1 MKKFLLILTFG
12 VIACSFTEVTKK
24 KNGPKA
30 PQIAMG
36 DTLTVD
42 NLILTIW
49 ALPFKHK
56 NIVVAQAILETG
68 WFKSQNCI
76 NSNNLFGM
84 RRSYS
89 RISTSDTTIG
99 GYAHYSNWKMSVVD
113 YYLLQSVRE
122 SIIRT
127 SRDEY
132 MKYLNST
139 YSEVG
144 PSYSRQLED
153 IIKRLDLPKEWD
165 ETIKPKTK
173 KTATHKKKVIKRKTP
188 NTKL

>member
-1 MKKFLLILTFG
+1 
-12 VIACSFTEVTKK
+12 
-24 KNGPKA
+24 
-30 PQIAMG
+30 MG

-42 NLILTIW
+42 NLILTVW
-49 ALPFKHK
+49 ALPFRHK

-76 NSNNLFGM
+76 NNNNLFGM

-89 RISTSDTTIG
+89 RISTSDETIG

-127 SRDEY
+127 SRTEY
-132 MKYLNST
+132 LRYLDRT

-144 PSYSRQLED
+144 RSYSSQLED

-165 ETIKPKTK
+165 DTIKPATK
-173 KTATHKKKVIKRKTP
+173 KKTHPKKPVKINKKSIS
-188 NTKL
+188 KF

>member
-1 MKKFLLILTFG
+1 MKKFLLILTLG
-12 VIACSFTEVTKK
+12 VMACSFTEVTKK

-30 PQIAMG
+30 PQVAMG

-49 ALPFKHK
+49 ALPFRHK

-76 NSNNLFGM
+76 NNNNLFGM

-132 MKYLNST
+132 MRYLNST

-165 ETIKPKTK
+165 DSVKTTK
-173 KTATHKKKVIKRKTP
+173 KKSHPKKPVKVNKKKIY
-188 NTKL
+188 N

>member
-1 MKKFLLILTFG
+1 M
-12 VIACSFTEVTKK
+12 ACSFTEVTKK

-30 PQIAMG
+30 PQVAMG

-49 ALPFKHK
+49 ALPFRHK

-76 NSNNLFGM
+76 NNNNLFGM

-99 GYAHYSNWKMSVVD
+99 EYAHYSNWKMSVVD

-132 MKYLNST
+132 MRYLNST

-165 ETIKPKTK
+165 DSVKTTK
-173 KTATHKKKVIKRKTP
+173 KKSHPKKPVKVNKKNI
-188 NTKL
+188 